1 MLNRNCGIKDIQ
13 NIFKV
18 SKPYIL
24 KRLIIYVSKLEIK
37 PQKAY
42 YESLQIEEFW
52 TYVGSKQNKVWL
64 LYAYSADNQEVV
76 AYVFGDRSED
86 TVAKLYDKLVS
97 ENISV
102 GTFYTDNWKAFRKIL
117 PKKKH
122 KVGKKYTKAIEGN
135 NNYIRLRNRRTV
147 RKTCGFS
154 NKMENHEAAMK
165 TCIYCKNCD
174 YY

>member
-1 MLNRNCGIKDIQ
+1 LQ
-13 NIFKV
+13 Q
-18 SKPYIL
+18 SQ
-24 KRLIIYVSKLEIK
+24 SKLEIK

-135 NNYIRLRNRRTV
+135 NNYIRSRNRRTV

-154 NKMENHEAAMK
+154 KKMENHEAAMK
-165 TCIYCKNCD
+165 ICIYCKNYNC
-174 YY
+174 Y